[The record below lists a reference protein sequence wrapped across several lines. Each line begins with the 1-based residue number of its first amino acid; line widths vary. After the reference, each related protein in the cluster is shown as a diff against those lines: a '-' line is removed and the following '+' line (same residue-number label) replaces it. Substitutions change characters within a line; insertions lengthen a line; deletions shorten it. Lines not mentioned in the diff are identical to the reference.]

1 MNKLIGFGLLAAGA
15 WLFLRKGIVAQRTT
29 WRFGGFSADWKK
41 KILNITLFAGNP
53 IGDSLTLQSLTGDL
67 YFVGKPIASISNF
80 DQQIIAPF
88 AESPIKLVMRP
99 NFAGIASAAMSLFKG
114 GASALKG
121 KLRFVGTAN
130 VQNIP
135 VPIDTTFE

>member
-1 MNKLIGFGLLAAGA
+1 MKKLLGIGLLAVGA
-15 WLFLRKGIVAQRTT
+15 WLFLRKGIVAHRTT

-41 KILNITLFAGNP
+41 KIINVTLMAGNP

-67 YFVGKPIASISNF
+67 YFVGNPIASISNF
-80 DQQIIAPF
+80 AAQTIAPF

-99 NFAGIASAAMSLFKG
+99 NLAGLASTALALIKSG
-114 GASALKG
+114 SSALKG

-135 VPIDTTFE
+135 IPIDTTFA